1 MRIATRF
8 FADTCGATA
17 IEYGFLVGL
26 IALAALGSMGL
37 AGNAVAN
44 TLFAASN
51 TINTAP
57 GVTGTH

>member
-17 IEYGFLVGL
+17 IEYGFIICL
-26 IALAALGSMGL
+26 IALTALGSMGL

-44 TLFAASN
+44 TLFSASN
-51 TINTAP
+51 TMDTAP
-57 GVTGTH
+57 AITGKH